1 MSGLATVVS
10 RIREDINRGS
20 DFDARIK
27 RALNDSIHYYRAVRL
42 GFNTKRKTFLAS
54 AEYTSLTANWV
65 ETDYLT
71 LERSNYR
78 NTLIQ
83 KTPDWINEER
93 VSPSYSS
100 EPIYYAI
107 QNRQLRLFPAPDQ
120 SYSVE
125 MSYLY
130 DLGGVLT
137 DDTGADFSASDSF
150 SNAWLGEA
158 EALIRMHATVDLL
171 ENFIDGPEAHAK
183 AERLRLREE
192 QELKQLKRRANREQ
206 GSGMIEP
213 FL

>member
-1 MSGLATVVS
+1 MPGLSTVVS
-10 RIREDINRGS
+10 RIREDINRGT

-27 RALNDSIHYYRAVRL
+27 RALEDGIHYYRAIRL
-42 GFNTKRKTFLAS
+42 GFNSKRKTFLVTS
-54 AEYTSLTANWV
+54 EYSSLTANWI
-65 ETDYLT
+65 EADYLT
-71 LERSNYR
+71 LERTGTR
-78 NTLIQ
+78 NPLTE
-83 KTPDWINEER
+83 KTQYWINDR
-93 VSPSYSS
+93 ADPNSSS

-107 QNRQLRLFPAPDQ
+107 QNRQLRLYPSPDQ

-137 DDTGADFSASDSF
+137 DGAGAEFSATDSF

>member
-137 DDTGADFSASDSF
+137 DDTGADFSA
-150 SNAWLGEA
+150 
-158 EALIRMHATVDLL
+158 
-171 ENFIDGPEAHAK
+171 
-183 AERLRLREE
+183 
-192 QELKQLKRRANREQ
+192 
-206 GSGMIEP
+206 
-213 FL
+213 